1 VFRGSEVQRF
11 KVVGRYSG
19 IGVSEVLEGRCF
31 IMSGKNF
38 LMESDAGLAR
48 VVINRPKVLNA
59 LNNETI
65 AELNGLFME
74 IESDASIRGVIVTG
88 AGDKAFVAGAD
99 INELA
104 EMSRLE
110 AKKISEKGQALF
122 DKIES
127 MGKPVAAAING
138 FALGGGLELAMAC
151 TFRYASENAKMGQ
164 PEVNLGLIPGYGGTQ
179 RLPRLVGKGQAME
192 MLLSGGT
199 IGAEDALRIGLVN
212 KVFPSGELAA
222 GVEKTMRKIIGKSP
236 LMARYVIEAVNA
248 GLDMTRKDGLALEA
262 NLFSM
267 CADSED
273 MREGTQAFLNK
284 RKPEFRGC

>member
-1 VFRGSEVQRF
+1 
-11 KVVGRYSG
+11 
-19 IGVSEVLEGRCF
+19 
-31 IMSGKNF
+31 
-38 LMESDAGLAR
+38 
-48 VVINRPKVLNA
+48 
-59 LNNETI
+59 
-65 AELNGLFME
+65 
-74 IESDASIRGVIVTG
+74 
-88 AGDKAFVAGAD
+88 
-99 INELA
+99 
-104 EMSRLE
+104 
-110 AKKISEKGQALF
+110 
-122 DKIES
+122 
-127 MGKPVAAAING
+127 MGKPVAGAING